1 MDLLREVWEWLASES
16 SWLGDGLDPGI
27 LVRLYEH
34 TTMSGQ
40 AVALAALVVLPIGF
54 YVGHRRRFELTAVS
68 VGNLGQALPS
78 FGILG
83 IAFAI
88 TGSWPG
94 TIGFWATFITLFLLA
109 IPPLLTSTYVGVK
122 SIDRDTVESARGMG
136 MTEWQILWRIEVPL
150 AAPLIMSGIRLAA
163 VQVVATATLAA
174 LVAWGGLGRY
184 IIDGFQ
190 SGNSVELV
198 GGAILVAALAITT
211 ELLFGFLQKVVTP
224 RRTSLSSPNGP
235 PAEARGAVPVAPGS
249 L

>member
-1 MDLLREVWEWLASES
+1 
-16 SWLGDGLDPGI
+16 
-27 LVRLYEH
+27 
-34 TTMSGQ
+34 
-40 AVALAALVVLPIGF
+40 
-54 YVGHRRRFELTAVS
+54 
-68 VGNLGQALPS
+68 
-78 FGILG
+78 
-83 IAFAI
+83 
-88 TGSWPG
+88 
-94 TIGFWATFITLFLLA
+94 
-109 IPPLLTSTYVGVK
+109 VK